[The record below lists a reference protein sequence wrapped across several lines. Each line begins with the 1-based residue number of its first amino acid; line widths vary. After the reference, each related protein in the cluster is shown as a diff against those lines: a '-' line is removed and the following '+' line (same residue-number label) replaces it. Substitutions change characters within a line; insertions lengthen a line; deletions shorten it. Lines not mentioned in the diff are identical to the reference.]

1 MHLKILL
8 VPANALK
15 NSSTFPCSEQD
26 YPSKMLSLISLSSL
40 ARAQYALFRGSQILC
55 HLVYFQNLYSLE
67 KCIRFLLNLNLIQ
80 WPTRKYKVLASH
92 NSIKHTGYITWLL
105 TFKICA
111 APWWAILFLSCL
123 VGSTFFRAWS
133 QHILISA
140 PPRRTPTVFCRF
152 SLKHASSPRTCL
164 VPYYSHLAVPGAPAI
179 HCKLPSKYLCR
190 TGLEQKLYPA
200 VQGLTAITLHLSTTM
215 NKVSHG
221 QKLGF

>member
-26 YPSKMLSLISLSSL
+26 YPSKTLSLISLRTL
-40 ARAQYALFRGSQILC
+40 AWAQYALFRGSQILC

-67 KCIRFLLNLNLIQ
+67 KCISFLLNLSLIQ
-80 WPTRKYKVLASH
+80 WPTRKYKALASH
-92 NSIKHTGYITWLL
+92 NSIKHTGYIMWLL
-105 TFKICA
+105 TFKICTT
-111 APWWAILFLSCL
+111 PWWAILFLSYL
-123 VGSTFFRAWS
+123 VGSIFFRAWS

-140 PPRRTPTVFCRF
+140 RPQTPTIFCRF
-152 SLKHASSPRTCL
+152 SLKHTSSPRTCL
-164 VPYYSHLAVPGAPAI
+164 VPYDGHLAVPGSPAI
-179 HCKLPSKYLCR
+179 PHKSPSKYLCR

-215 NKVSHG
+215 NKASHG